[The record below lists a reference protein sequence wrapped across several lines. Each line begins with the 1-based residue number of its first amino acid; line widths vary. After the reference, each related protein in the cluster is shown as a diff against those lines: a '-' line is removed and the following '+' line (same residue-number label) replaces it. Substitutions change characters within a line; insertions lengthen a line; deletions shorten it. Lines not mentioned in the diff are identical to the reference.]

1 MLKRTIRRRQAGQ
14 ADGQLQKWLEPERSP
29 SETTRL
35 ESHLFDC
42 EAPTVP
48 CVVLDPFVGSGTV
61 CRVATRLNRR
71 GIGCDL
77 GYQDIAVDRTT
88 NVQRMLV

>member
-1 MLKRTIRRRQAGQ
+1 MTTAKIWQRAITRAILTT
-14 ADGQLQKWLEPERSP
+14 SP
-29 SETTRL
+29 KKTL
-35 ESHLFDC
+35 YC
-42 EAPTVP
+42 EAPKVP

-88 NVQRMLV
+88 NVQRMLI